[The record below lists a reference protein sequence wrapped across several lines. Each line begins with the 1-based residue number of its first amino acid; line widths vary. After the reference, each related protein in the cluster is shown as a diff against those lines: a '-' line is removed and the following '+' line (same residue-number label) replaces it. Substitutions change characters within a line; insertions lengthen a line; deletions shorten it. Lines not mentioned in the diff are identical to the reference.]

1 MSLRNVKKL
10 LITIAVVLLAGCG
23 KSKKST
29 PPAESIP
36 VETIAEAANPEA
48 PSISIH
54 DAILKS
60 KFGSEVLKEIYFQM
74 IRQHLAAGTDVNKLN
89 NSRETP
95 LDLAEGEIAD
105 FILKNGGKTS
115 VWLRADESI
124 HLAAEAGHIEA
135 VKKHLASGADVNGK
149 DKDELNNGFTPL
161 HHAAY
166 EGHKKLIEII
176 IASGANIN
184 ATTTKRGT
192 PLNTAVGMGL
202 IDCVELLINLGA
214 NLNEKD
220 GEGWTALHLSS
231 YSGKIDI
238 VKLLIDKGA
247 DINAQDFDGE
257 TPLNRAEN
265 EKEIADLL
273 RKHGG
278 KTGEELKAEWK

>member
-1 MSLRNVKKL
+1 M
-10 LITIAVVLLAGCG
+10 VLLGCG
-23 KSKKST
+23 ESQLST
-29 PPAESIP
+29 PAPEVKP
-36 VETIAEAANPEA
+36 VEPIAEAANLEA

-54 DAILKS
+54 DAVLKS
-60 KFGSEVLKEIYFQM
+60 KFGSEVVKEIYFQM
-74 IRQHLAAGTDVNKLN
+74 IRQHLAAGTDFNALN
-89 NSRETP
+89 NFGKTP
-95 LDLAEGEIAD
+95 LDLAEGKIAD
-105 FILKNGGKTS
+105 FILKSGGKTS

-135 VKKHLASGADVNGK
+135 VKKHLASGADVNEK
-149 DKDELNNGFTPL
+149 DKDELNDGFTPL

-166 EGHKKLIEII
+166 EGHKKLIKII
-176 IASGANIN
+176 VESGANIN
-184 ATTTKRGT
+184 ATSDKRVT

-214 NLNEKD
+214 NINEKD

-231 YSGKIDI
+231 NSGKIEL

-247 DINAQDFDGE
+247 DINAQDVDGE

-265 EKEIADLL
+265 EKPISDLL

-278 KTGEELKAEWK
+278 KTGEELKAAGN

>member
-1 MSLRNVKKL
+1 MKQL
-10 LITIAVVLLAGCG
+10 LIIIAAVVLLGCG
-23 KSKKST
+23 ESQLST
-29 PPAESIP
+29 PAPEVKP
-36 VETIAEAANPEA
+36 VEPIAEAANLEA

-54 DAILKS
+54 DAVLKS
-60 KFGSEVLKEIYFQM
+60 KFGSEVVKEIYFQM
-74 IRQHLAAGTDVNKLN
+74 IRQHLAAGTDFNALN
-89 NSRETP
+89 NFGETP

-105 FILKNGGKTS
+105 FILKSGGKTS

-135 VKKHLASGADVNGK
+135 VKKHLASGADVNEK
-149 DKDELNNGFTPL
+149 DKDELNDGFTPL

-166 EGHKKLIEII
+166 EGHKKLIKII
-176 IASGANIN
+176 VESGANIN
-184 ATTTKRGT
+184 ATSDKRVT

-214 NLNEKD
+214 NINEKD

-231 YSGKIDI
+231 NSGKIEL

-247 DINAQDFDGE
+247 DINAQDVDGE

-265 EKEIADLL
+265 EKPISDLL

-278 KTGEELKAEWK
+278 KTAEELKAAGN

>member
-1 MSLRNVKKL
+1 MKHL
-10 LITIAVVLLAGCG
+10 LITIAAVLLAGCD

-29 PPAESIP
+29 PAADAIP
-36 VETIAEAANPEA
+36 VDPITEAANSEV

-54 DAILKS
+54 DAVLKS

-74 IRQHLAAGTDVNKLN
+74 IRQHLAAGTDVNTLN
-89 NSRETP
+89 NFGETP

-105 FILKNGGKTS
+105 FILKSGGKTS

-149 DKDELNNGFTPL
+149 DKDELNDGFTPL

-166 EGHKKLIEII
+166 EGHKKLIKII
-176 IASGANIN
+176 VESGTNIN
-184 ATTTKRGT
+184 ATSDKRVT

-231 YSGKIDI
+231 YSGKIEI

-247 DINAQDFDGE
+247 DINAQDVDGE

-278 KTGEELKAEWK
+278 KTGEELKAAGN

>member
-1 MSLRNVKKL
+1 MKHL
-10 LITIAVVLLAGCG
+10 LITIAAVLLAGCG
-23 KSKKST
+23 KLKKST
-29 PPAESIP
+29 PAAEAKP
-36 VETIAEAANPEA
+36 VEPITEAANPEA

-54 DAILKS
+54 DAVLKS

-74 IRQHLAAGTDVNKLN
+74 IRQHLAAGTDVNTLN
-89 NSRETP
+89 NFGETP

-149 DKDELNNGFTPL
+149 DKDELNDGFTPL

-184 ATTTKRGT
+184 AATAKRGT

-220 GEGWTALHLSS
+220 GLLCICLLTREKL
-231 YSGKIDI
+231 
-238 VKLLIDKGA
+238 KLL
-247 DINAQDFDGE
+247 NY
-257 TPLNRAEN
+257 
-265 EKEIADLL
+265 
-273 RKHGG
+273 
-278 KTGEELKAEWK
+278 